1 MLGQPVWIAVPRD
14 AQSRA
19 GEPVEIERLVRTDA
33 SISIASL
40 HRSNISRTAAAA
52 LETVGRPENAAS
64 AFEPSGV
71 WCDRSLT
78 PHFSPPLSNFQRQI
92 VCSINYYFS

>member
-1 MLGQPVWIAVPRD
+1 MLGQPVPLWIAVPRD

-71 WCDRSLT
+71 WCDRSLRHT
-78 PHFSPPLSNFQRQI
+78 ILLLSPIFSARLSAL
-92 VCSINYYFS
+92 